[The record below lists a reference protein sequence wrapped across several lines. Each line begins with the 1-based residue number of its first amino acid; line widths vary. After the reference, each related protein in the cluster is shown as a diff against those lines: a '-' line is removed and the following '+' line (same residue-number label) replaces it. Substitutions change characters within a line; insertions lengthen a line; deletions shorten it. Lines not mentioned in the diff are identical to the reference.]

1 VRLRASYFV
10 REPAPSFI
18 VHGTRGSFLKTRGDV
33 QEATLQAGRKPTGA
47 DWGAELDQ
55 NRGILHTE
63 VNGTVVK
70 EVVES
75 LPGNYMA
82 YYEGVYQSIAN
93 NQPPPVTAD
102 DGIMVMRIIE
112 AAFRSDREKK
122 VIELP

>member
-1 VRLRASYFV
+1 
-10 REPAPSFI
+10 
-18 VHGTRGSFLKTRGDV
+18 
-33 QEATLQAGRKPTGA
+33 
-47 DWGAELDQ
+47 
-55 NRGILHTE
+55 
-63 VNGTVVK
+63 VK